1 MCRLCRIL
9 YGLLPVVPVRGWLLR
24 KHLADCPHC
33 SQDLALDAQ
42 TAHAVAKVP
51 VWIRQ
56 QDSIWPQTKAE
67 ILASRSAPESNRTR
81 TEPSRFTHWQYAVAG
96 LSLAV
101 LIAANLMIQQKL
113 VDPFESEMTA
123 SAGVPAHVTVNFA
136 EVKGQKARHHIY
148 QTPSTSYIWFVQS
161 KDSGGE

>member
-24 KHLADCPHC
+24 KHLADCPRC
-33 SQDLALDAQ
+33 IQDLALDAQ
-42 TAHAVAKVP
+42 TAHAVAKIP

-56 QDSIWPQTKAE
+56 QDSIWPQIKAE
-67 ILASRSAPESNRTR
+67 ILAPRSAPKPGRIR
-81 TEPSRFTHWQYAVAG
+81 TEPSRFIHWRYAVAG

-101 LIAANLMIQQKL
+101 LIAANLLIQQKL
-113 VDPFESEMTA
+113 VDPSVPEMTA
-123 SAGVPAHVTVNFA
+123 AAGVAAHVTVKFA

>member
-24 KHLADCPHC
+24 KHMADCPRC
-33 SQDLALDAQ
+33 IQEPALDAQ
-42 TAHAVAKVP
+42 TARAVAKIP

-56 QDSIWPQTKAE
+56 QDSLWPQVKTE
-67 ILASRSAPESNRTR
+67 ILAPRSAPKFGRIH
-81 TEPSRFTHWQYAVAG
+81 TEPTRFIHWRYAVAG

-101 LIAANLMIQQKL
+101 LIAANLLIQQKL
-113 VDPFESEMTA
+113 IDPSAPEMTA
-123 SAGVPAHVTVNFA
+123 VTKDPAQVTVNFA
-136 EVKGQKARHHIY
+136 EVKGKKAHHHIY

-161 KDSGGE
+161 KDIGGE